1 WSDRVSC
8 EGGMD
13 WASLGAYSFIRKL
26 ANLIHLINKSDSA
39 IWFNLTAQAL
49 GVRALKI
56 VYKIHEG
63 EHPQPI
69 CHPAA
74 GGALCFTSFLMV
86 DAWRSYVGKLAS
98 WPRRASSSA
107 RACFAFLFDEDARE
121 ECLLFC
127 QSLSQQG

>member
-1 WSDRVSC
+1 HAVFFSLS
-8 EGGMD
+8 
-13 WASLGAYSFIRKL
+13 WAARPAPCARRFWRLMTSLE
-26 ANLIHLINKSDSA
+26 DSA